1 MDQIQKR
8 AGAAVKETKAGAAQK
23 GVSKSKSKSKSTINV
38 SVSVEPKSVP
48 AIKAKA
54 EEIERSATPEPGTTQ
69 RGGLSSLL
77 GGWWGRK

>member
-8 AGAAVKETKAGAAQK
+8 AGVAVKETKAGTTQK
-23 GVSKSKSKSKSTINV
+23 GVSKGKSKSTTNV
-38 SVSVEPKSVP
+38 SVGVEPKSVP